1 MKVLT
6 SKDIKILKILIDD
19 KDMGISEAIKLIM
32 TEVYF
37 LSYKDRAIIRRLNR
51 IITSK
56 NNKEFVI
63 EMKRIKLVNSLIFK

>member
-1 MKVLT
+1 MKSLT
-6 SKDIKILKILIDD
+6 SKDIKIFKILIDD
-19 KDMGISEAIKLIM
+19 KGMGISGAIKLIM

-63 EMKRIKLVNSLIFK
+63 EMKRIKLINSLKF

>member
-6 SKDIKILKILIDD
+6 SKDIKIFKILIDD
-19 KDMGISEAIKLIM
+19 KGMGISEAIKLIM
-32 TEVYF
+32 KEVYF

-51 IITSK
+51 IIASK

-63 EMKRIKLVNSLIFK
+63 EMKRIKLINSLKF

>member
-6 SKDIKILKILIDD
+6 SKDIKIFKILIDD
-19 KDMGISEAIKLIM
+19 KGMGISESIKLIM

-63 EMKRIKLVNSLIFK
+63 EMKRIKLINSLRF

>member
-6 SKDIKILKILIDD
+6 SKDIKIFKILIDD
-19 KDMGISEAIKLIM
+19 KGMGISEAIKLIM

-63 EMKRIKLVNSLIFK
+63 EMKRIKLINSLRF